1 MHQTVDPLGEAG
13 RNNGKESLVNEV
25 FPVVAGVL
33 SALLVWKYVPV
44 RFRAFALG
52 ACGVIFGAVAALISG
67 ELFVS
72 WVFLVI
78 DTALVL
84 LAAAVTTALVAG
96 WQRFGTSRWR

>member
-1 MHQTVDPLGEAG
+1 V
-13 RNNGKESLVNEV
+13 KEV

-33 SALLVWKYVPV
+33 SALLVWRYVAV

-52 ACGVIFGAVAALISG
+52 ACGLIFGAVAAFISG

-72 WVFLVI
+72 WIFVVI

-84 LAAAVTTALVAG
+84 LSASVTVGLGTL
-96 WQRFGTSRWR
+96 WQWYSRQAR

>member
-1 MHQTVDPLGEAG
+1 VDPLGEAG
-13 RNNGKESLVNEV
+13 KEQWKGEFGERS

-52 ACGVIFGAVAALISG
+52 ACGLIFGAVAALISG

-84 LAAAVTTALVAG
+84 LAAVLTTALVAG

>member
-1 MHQTVDPLGEAG
+1 M
-13 RNNGKESLVNEV
+13 NEV
-25 FPVVAGVL
+25 FLVVAGVL
-33 SALLVWKYVPV
+33 SALLVWEYLPV

-52 ACGVIFGAVAALISG
+52 ACGLIFGTVAALISG

-84 LAAAVTTALVAG
+84 LAGAVTTALVAG

>member
-1 MHQTVDPLGEAG
+1 
-13 RNNGKESLVNEV
+13 VNEV

-52 ACGVIFGAVAALISG
+52 ACGLVLGAVAALISG

-72 WVFLVI
+72 WVFLAI

-96 WQRFGTSRWR
+96 WQRFGTFRWRL

>member
-1 MHQTVDPLGEAG
+1 V
-13 RNNGKESLVNEV
+13 VNEV

-44 RFRAFALG
+44 RFKAFALG
-52 ACGVIFGAVAALISG
+52 ACGLIFGTVAALISG

-84 LAAAVTTALVAG
+84 LAAVLTTALVAG
-96 WQRFGTSRWR
+96 WQRFGTSHWR

>member
-1 MHQTVDPLGEAG
+1 V
-13 RNNGKESLVNEV
+13 SEV

-33 SALLVWKYVPV
+33 SALLVWKYVSV
-44 RFRAFALG
+44 RFRVFGLA
-52 ACGVIFGAVAALISG
+52 ACGLIFGAVAALISG

-84 LAAAVTTALVAG
+84 LAGAVTTALVAG

>member
-1 MHQTVDPLGEAG
+1 V
-13 RNNGKESLVNEV
+13 KEV

-33 SALLVWKYVPV
+33 SALLVWRYVAA

-52 ACGVIFGAVAALISG
+52 ACGLIFGAVAAFISG

-72 WVFLVI
+72 WIFLVI

-84 LAAAVTTALVAG
+84 LSASVTVAFVIL
-96 WQRFGTSRWR
+96 WERYSREAR

>member
-1 MHQTVDPLGEAG
+1 M
-13 RNNGKESLVNEV
+13 NEV
-25 FPVVAGVL
+25 FPIVAGVL

-52 ACGVIFGAVAALISG
+52 ACGLIFGAVAALISG

-84 LAAAVTTALVAG
+84 LAAALTTALVAG